1 MSKFFFV
8 LAMIALAAY
17 LIGLL
22 LMVWRG
28 LDDDLDAFV
37 IAAKICI
44 VGAVVFIPSLAI
56 YCEMEDRKS
65 GSD

>member
-1 MSKFFFV
+1 MSKFFFA
-8 LAMIALAAY
+8 LAVIALAAY
-17 LIGLL
+17 LVGLV
-22 LMVWRG
+22 LMVWHSP
-28 LDDDLDAFV
+28 DDLDATAT
-37 IAAKICI
+37 AAKVCV